1 MNLKN
6 KRTATVRIETDSRF
20 FAHIINFKFGQ
31 YYR

>member
-6 KRTATVRIETDSRF
+6 KILKAIIRNGSRF
-20 FAHIINFKFGQ
+20 FAHINGIIFGQ